1 MPLNS
6 IKIKSI
12 IKSTAFQ
19 EECLAILSFAALSFA
34 AEVCEIPKAVLS
46 FVENNS
52 TTIIAQT
59 GESLTITTKN
69 SDWLNAKIIQENE
82 TQTQSE
88 PTFYM
93 GIPIVF
99 GNKTTNGTLCF
110 WDSKPRTINATQLK
124 IINHIV
130 NEI

>member
-19 EECLAILSFAALSFA
+19 EECLAILSFA

-59 GESLTITTKN
+59 GESLSITTEN

-93 GIPIVF
+93 GIPIIF
-99 GNKTTNGTLCF
+99 GNNTTNGTLCF
-110 WDSKPRTINATQLK
+110 
-124 IINHIV
+124 
-130 NEI
+130 